1 MKKSKLTENSSRIP
15 DISEVQITQQFKEYI
30 QQASQL
36 NTESA
41 KAQRF
46 LILFKD
52 VFGDVNAGFI
62 EDYLHGVEKYIS
74 VKKKDIILRGRID
87 TLFGNLVIEFE
98 RDLRRNLEE
107 SKSQLEKYITYLSEQ
122 VSKFLSKDIPQKSIG
137 NLRKLI
143 KSELADKIKE
153 IDEIV
158 KGVLKELDHALMPS
172 ILDKAFKMNF

>member
-1 MKKSKLTENSSRIP
+1 MKKTKLTEKPSRIP
-15 DISEVQITQQFKEYI
+15 NISEVQITQKFKEYI

-46 LILFKD
+46 LILLKD

-87 TLFGNLVIEFE
+87 TLYGNLVIEFE

-107 SKSQLEKYITYLSEQ
+107 AAESLS
-122 VSKFLSKDIPQKSIG
+122 F
-137 NLRKLI
+137 
-143 KSELADKIKE
+143 
-153 IDEIV
+153 IV
-158 KGVLKELDHALMPS
+158 
-172 ILDKAFKMNF
+172 